1 MYLKTWL
8 SNNKK
13 IAFVLLAIIFLVI
26 LFIFSNQKLT
36 KYSCKNSVNTEAC
49 FECEVSK
56 YGEKVDFLVNKNNQT
71 VMERTFVKIRGES
84 IVQSTLHEK
93 CKIFDAKNWDCSES
107 FRLPNGYSS
116 ENHIVMVNNIF
127 SFYTQS
133 SVNSKDESFYGWCA
147 K

>member
-8 SNNKK
+8 SSNKK
-13 IAFVLLAIIFLVI
+13 IVAFIVLAIVCLSV
-26 LFIFSNQKLT
+26 LFVFSNQKLT
-36 KYSCKNSVNTEAC
+36 QYSCKNSVNTEAC

-71 VMERTFVKIRGES
+71 VMKRTFVKVRGELV
-84 IVQSTLHEK
+84 IQPILYEK

-107 FRLPNGYSS
+107 FRLPNGYS
-116 ENHIVMVNNIF
+116 HKTHAVMVDNIF
-127 SFYTQS
+127 SSYTQS
-133 SVNSKDESFYGWCA
+133 SADNKESFYGWCA